1 MESHGK
7 LKLCL
12 LDLFLHTPKQGQKDV
27 IKQLFKIAH
36 ILVDTKVLSVELS

>member
-1 MESHGK
+1 MESHGN

-12 LDLFLHTPKQGQKDV
+12 LDYFVHTSKQGQKDV
-27 IKQLFKIAH
+27 IKQLLKMAH